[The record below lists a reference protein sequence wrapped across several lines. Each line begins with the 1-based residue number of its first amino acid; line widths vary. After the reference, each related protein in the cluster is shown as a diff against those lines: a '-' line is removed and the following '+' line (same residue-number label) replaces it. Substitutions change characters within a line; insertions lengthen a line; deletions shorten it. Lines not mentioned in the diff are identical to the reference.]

1 MNVNANYQSQT
12 EPSSLQA
19 SVKNIGLTLG
29 NIVLYAVPI
38 MLLVLPIYYWL
49 PSNYVLLFVV
59 LFVGQIIG
67 AFLLVF
73 VERRRIREA
82 AQQNR

>member
-1 MNVNANYQSQT
+1 MNVNANYQNQT
-12 EPSSLQA
+12 EPSSLQT

-38 MLLVLPIYYWL
+38 MLLVLPISHWL
-49 PSNYVLLFVV
+49 PSNYIV
-59 LFVGQIIG
+59 LFVALFVGETIG
-67 AFLLVF
+67 ALLLVF
-73 VERRRIREA
+73 VERRRIRGA